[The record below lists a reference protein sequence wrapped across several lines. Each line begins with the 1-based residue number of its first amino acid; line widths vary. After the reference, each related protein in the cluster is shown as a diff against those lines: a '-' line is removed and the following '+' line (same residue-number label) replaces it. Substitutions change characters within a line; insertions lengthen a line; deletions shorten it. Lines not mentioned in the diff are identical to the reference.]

1 MLPEEAAEL
10 MEAKLTLV
18 ADKAAE
24 EKVDLRVDP
33 EVISRVVALSG
44 GHPHI
49 LQLLG
54 SHLVTHEI
62 EDPDGVIDSRDLVNS
77 LRRICYEDRVR
88 AYDSTIHM
96 LELNGRLESLSDLFQ
111 FSVSIA
117 GISYKNQS
125 CVRHR
130 EPRTGRSQMA
140 NGPRHPLRCFPDRI
154 RTR

>member
-111 FSVSIA
+111 FSVSID
-117 GISYKNQS
+117 GISY
-125 CVRHR
+125 
-130 EPRTGRSQMA
+130 
-140 NGPRHPLRCFPDRI
+140 
-154 RTR
+154 